1 MVDERSFQL
10 GRRCDEVEPGLG
22 RLYEAWHPRAGWP
35 ALVLWPSERV
45 EWRPEGRWQVAFTCG
60 PESSAVS
67 LVVQQAPARA
77 RASELATL
85 LVLMSAS
92 VQRVEDSAD
101 VSTHLA
107 SRPRRPER
115 TWSPRGL
122 AAVAVLVLGLG
133 LGPLLAKGAG
143 RAEQTS
149 EKETTSR
156 EQASMMFDMDE
167 ALTQA
172 LAYPLPAEPFTNQA
186 GPPCKTESDAVEI
199 NKGCWVPLERRP
211 PCGKEQAEH
220 KGKCYLPVAKPKR
233 PAQAIEP

>member
-1 MVDERSFQL
+1 MVDERSFPL

-101 VSTHLA
+101 VSAHLA
-107 SRPRRPER
+107 SGPRRPER
-115 TWSPRGL
+115 TWSPRAL
-122 AAVAVLVLGLG
+122 AAVAVLMLGLG
-133 LGPLLAKGAG
+133 LGPLLASGAARG
-143 RAEQTS
+143 EQVA
-149 EKETTSR
+149 R
-156 EQASMMFDMDE
+156 NIASSSAPSLIDMNE
-167 ALTQA
+167 ALTQS
-172 LAYPLPAEPFTNQA
+172 LAYPLPSEPFVDQA

-233 PAQAIEP
+233 PAQALEP